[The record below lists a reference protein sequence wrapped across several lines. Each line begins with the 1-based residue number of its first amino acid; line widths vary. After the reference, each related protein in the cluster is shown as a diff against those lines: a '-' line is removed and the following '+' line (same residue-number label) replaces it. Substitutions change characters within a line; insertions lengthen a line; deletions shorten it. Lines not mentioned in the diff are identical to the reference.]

1 VYFIVTS
8 KMRSTSTRSLA
19 IAPSLAATP
28 SSSPLITP
36 AAEPSPSAERQF
48 TAQPAASN
56 TLVVGPSA
64 SPVDKPTGSPLPADN
79 STSAGVGSP
88 SATTPTIVTQPA
100 ESTYQTNK
108 SPPSADEESVR
119 QFVRDYYAEL
129 SRRNLDAI
137 VSRYSDAVDYQ
148 GQGHHDRKYIRTDMA
163 NYFRRWDKIVF
174 DGGDISVSRN
184 GDNSFAVSFNFPFVV
199 AKGLS
204 PEKRGF
210 SSQVWVLREGPPG
223 KLQIVSQSEKVI
235 AGTSRQRKSHR

>member
-1 VYFIVTS
+1 
-8 KMRSTSTRSLA
+8 
-19 IAPSLAATP
+19 
-28 SSSPLITP
+28 
-36 AAEPSPSAERQF
+36 
-48 TAQPAASN
+48 
-56 TLVVGPSA
+56 
-64 SPVDKPTGSPLPADN
+64 
-79 STSAGVGSP
+79 
-88 SATTPTIVTQPA
+88 
-100 ESTYQTNK
+100 
-108 SPPSADEESVR
+108 
-119 QFVRDYYAEL
+119 
-129 SRRNLDAI
+129 
-137 VSRYSDAVDYQ
+137 
-148 GQGHHDRKYIRTDMA
+148 MA